1 LSESFGSWM
10 GWKQHDKMTKWEEG
24 MTDNNIRDRHH
35 SRILC
40 ISLDRTSLTSGNVRW
55 NCQASS
61 RLDSANA
68 TVYMSMSMGSVN
80 NGLAVRTYLR
90 ISGVA
95 SSDREM
101 ACKILDG

>member
-1 LSESFGSWM
+1 
-10 GWKQHDKMTKWEEG
+10 MTIQQG
-24 MTDNNIRDRHH
+24 TRDMINRNIRDRHH

-40 ISLDRTSLTSGNVRW
+40 TSLGRVSLTSGNVRW

-68 TVYMSMSMGSVN
+68 TVYVSMSTGSVSK
-80 NGLAVRTYLR
+80 GFTVRTYLR
-90 ISGVA
+90 INGVA
-95 SSDREM
+95 LSDRAM